1 MLKVVSCNINLS
13 VLYDFAK
20 YLLFT
25 GSHAEQEYLL
35 FTGSHDKFSFVEIG
49 CKFITMHLRLGIES
63 FAIIN
68 LRNVSTNYT
77 YIQIFVT
84 LCNTFNV
91 RTCVLSV

>member
-1 MLKVVSCNINLS
+1 MFKVVSCNINLS

-35 FTGSHDKFSFVEIG
+35 STGSHDKFSFVE
-49 CKFITMHLRLGIES
+49 FITIYLRLGIES

-68 LRNVSTNYT
+68 LRNVSTN
-77 YIQIFVT
+77 
-84 LCNTFNV
+84 
-91 RTCVLSV
+91 